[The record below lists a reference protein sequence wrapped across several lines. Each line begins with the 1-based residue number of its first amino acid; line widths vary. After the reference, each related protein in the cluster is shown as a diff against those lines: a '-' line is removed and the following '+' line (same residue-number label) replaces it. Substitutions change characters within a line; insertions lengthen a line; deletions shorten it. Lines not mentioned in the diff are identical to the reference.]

1 MEEDWAGRH
10 EGAEVVREE
19 AGLQLTGRQRTE
31 GFLPGDAMLGEMNQS
46 RRPNAA
52 RSRFREA
59 TKAGGVAEAER
70 TAGAVGDW
78 GPSSAA
84 GPSAEMGRARSQRRA
99 LQTRSGQV
107 AVRCHHAHAH
117 THAHATGRLREALLV
132 LCLNTFAEA

>member
-1 MEEDWAGRH
+1 
-10 EGAEVVREE
+10 
-19 AGLQLTGRQRTE
+19 
-31 GFLPGDAMLGEMNQS
+31 MLGEMNQS

-84 GPSAEMGRARSQRRA
+84 GPSAEMGRARSRGPSAVRFRRA
-99 LQTRSGQV
+99 QGKCPSA
-107 AVRCHHAHAH
+107 AVTH
-117 THAHATGRLREALLV
+117 THTRARTRDRQTPRGAFG
-132 LCLNTFAEA
+132 FMP